1 MTEWV
6 LRGLVMTM
14 EQDRSSSA
22 ERLRLDRKVAYIM
35 GRYPIL
41 TTTFIDKELLEAKR
55 LGLDMVLVAIRR
67 ANKGTFSPAVQ
78 RLSEEA
84 VYLLPVSVI
93 ELIRAHF
100 YFLVT
105 RFRAY
110 VSTLF
115 YLLFQKHPSW
125 RARAKTVLHFGEG
138 ILAAA
143 LMRDKAVDHV
153 HAHFADNAATIAMV
167 VHRVTGVP
175 YSLTAHA
182 VDIYVAPAYLA
193 AKIGDAKFATTCTK
207 YNKEYLERITG
218 HRVELIYHGLDF
230 NDIASGSSALATSS
244 APLILSVGR
253 LIEKKGFPYLVQ
265 ACAVLR
271 RQRYEFTC
279 EIVGEGPGEGTLR
292 ALIEELDLIDTVVL
306 RGSLP
311 HADVLREYSRA
322 TMFVMPCIVAE
333 DGNRDGI
340 PNVILEAMAY
350 GLPVI
355 STDVSG
361 IPEVVRDQSTGWL
374 TQPRN
379 VEGLSVAMAR
389 VLDQPRDAAEVG
401 QRACQFVRQHFDIRQ
416 NVGRLIQMFTQ

>member
-1 MTEWV
+1 MST
-6 LRGLVMTM
+6 
-14 EQDRSSSA
+14 
-22 ERLRLDRKVAYIM
+22 
-35 GRYPIL
+35 YPIL
-41 TTTFIDKELLEAKR
+41 TTTFIDKELLEARR
-55 LGLDMVLVAIRR
+55 LGLDIVLVAIRR
-67 ANKGTFSPAVQ
+67 AGRGKYSPAVQ
-78 RLSEEA
+78 RLSEEG
-84 VYLLPVSVI
+84 VYLLPVSVSA
-93 ELIRAHF
+93 LIRAHL
-100 YFLVT
+100 YFFVT

-110 VSTLF
+110 VGTLF
-115 YLLFQKHPSW
+115 YLLSQEHPSW

-143 LMRDKAVDHV
+143 ILRDKSVEHL
-153 HAHFADNAATIAMV
+153 HAHFANNAATIAMV
-167 VHRVTGVP
+167 IHRITGTP

-207 YNKEYLERITG
+207 YNKEYLERATG

-230 NDIASGSSALATSS
+230 DDVASAPSVPPKPSV
-244 APLILSVGR
+244 PLILSVGR

-265 ACAVLR
+265 ACARLR
-271 RQRYEFTC
+271 RDGYAFTC
-279 EIVGEGPGEGTLR
+279 EIVGDGPDERSLR
-292 ALIEELDLIDTVVL
+292 ALVEELDLTDTVVL
-306 RGSLP
+306 RGALP

-350 GLPVI
+350 SLPVI

-361 IPEVVRDQSTGWL
+361 IPEVVRDNCTGWL
-374 TQPRN
+374 TKSRS
-379 VEGLSVAMAR
+379 VDGLSVAMAR
-389 VLDQPRDAAEVG
+389 VLDHPQDAAEIG
-401 QRACQFVRQHFDIRQ
+401 QKACQFVRQHFDIRQ